1 MDKMRGRERWNL
13 ASMGKM
19 RGRERRNPARMDKM
33 RGRERRNGTAVAW
46 PPDSGGNSA

>member
-1 MDKMRGRERWNL
+1 MDKMRGRERWNP
-13 ASMGKM
+13 AS
-19 RGRERRNPARMDKM
+19 MDKM